1 MHQSDDRMEITPQL
15 LLRAYSCGLFPMA
28 DSADDPEIFWVEPE
42 HRGILPLDAFHI
54 PKSLAKACRQNR
66 FDIRIDTAFN
76 AVVDGCAEPAPGRTK
91 TWINRTIRELYGQ
104 LHQIGHAH
112 SVEAWRDDHL
122 VGGLYGV
129 TLKGA
134 FFGESMFSRE
144 PDASKVCL
152 VALVKRLR
160 ERGFVLLDTQFT
172 TEHLKRFGTI
182 DIPKETYE
190 ALLDK
195 AMGVDA
201 DFIERPIRVF

>member
-54 PKSLAKACRQNR
+54 PKSLAKVCRQNR

-104 LHQIGHAH
+104 LHEIGHAH
-112 SVEAWRDDHL
+112 SVEAWRDEQL

-182 DIPKETYE
+182 DVSKETYE
-190 ALLDK
+190 GLLDK

-201 DFIERPIRVF
+201 DFIESPTRSF